1 MREFCLE
8 PLKSP
13 KMGLLRAR
21 ECFASGAACPK
32 GAARLKMPI
41 LPLKRGT
48 FGCLRWKKS
57 ESPGKWAKIGL
68 NAVFLREKVVDF
80 GKMFAEK
87 GRKAYFASVLVRGL

>member
-1 MREFCLE
+1 
-8 PLKSP
+8 
-13 KMGLLRAR
+13 
-21 ECFASGAACPK
+21 
-32 GAARLKMPI
+32 MPI